1 MPSDQKRDN
10 DTDWEQTFGDEVNTP
25 DRDTM
30 DDHIDKSKEQREE
43 QIDNNN
49 NKCTRSRPRPKRR
62 Y

>member
-10 DTDWEQTFGDEVNTP
+10 DTDWEQTFGDEVNKP

-49 NKCTRSRPRPKRR
+49 NKYTRSRPRPKRR

>member
-43 QIDNNN
+43 QIDNN
-49 NKCTRSRPRPKRR
+49 KKKYTRSRPRPKRR

>member
-49 NKCTRSRPRPKRR
+49 NKYTRSRPRPKRR